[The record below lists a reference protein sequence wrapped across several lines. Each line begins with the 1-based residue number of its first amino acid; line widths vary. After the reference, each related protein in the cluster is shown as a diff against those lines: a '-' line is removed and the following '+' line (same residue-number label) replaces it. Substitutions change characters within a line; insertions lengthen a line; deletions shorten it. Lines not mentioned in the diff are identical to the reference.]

1 MEANQNPTPLDR
13 SLYTMPTQE
22 DCKRIEIDNA
32 TMKERINAIAER
44 LDEAIEETKSLR
56 ADLKKLFMPLIL
68 LAVLGSQAIPL
79 LKQVLGA
86 G

>member
-1 MEANQNPTPLDR
+1 MPTP
-13 SLYTMPTQE
+13 E

-44 LDEAIEETKSLR
+44 LDEAIDETKSLR
-56 ADLKKLFMPLIL
+56 SDLKKLFLPLIL

-79 LKQVLGA
+79 LKQVLGVGA

>member
-1 MEANQNPTPLDR
+1 
-13 SLYTMPTQE
+13 MPTRE
-22 DCKRIEIDNA
+22 ECKRLEIESA

-44 LDEAIEETKSLR
+44 LDEAIDETKQLR

>member
-1 MEANQNPTPLDR
+1 MPTP
-13 SLYTMPTQE
+13 E
-22 DCKRIEIDNA
+22 ECKRLEIDSA

-44 LDEAIEETKSLR
+44 LDEAIDETKQLR

-79 LKQVLGA
+79 LKQLLGA